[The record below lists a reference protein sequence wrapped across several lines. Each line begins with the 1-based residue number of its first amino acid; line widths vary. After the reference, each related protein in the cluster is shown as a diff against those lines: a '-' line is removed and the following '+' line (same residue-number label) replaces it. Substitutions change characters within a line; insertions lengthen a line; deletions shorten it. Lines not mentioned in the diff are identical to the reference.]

1 MPPNSTS
8 QGSNASNS
16 SAAGTAGSAA
26 NPATVGTG
34 GGHGPG
40 EDCSPGQYCGF
51 PTGMSPSQ
59 ILCPSSNRCP
69 GEGSPSFPTCLPGTE
84 NACACQQEMANG
96 KQARTCE
103 CPQSGDCYDALPP
116 PAARRMAAAGG
127 ALGPGGECDAGHQ
140 QFCGFPQD
148 TLVSQILCP
157 STNKC
162 PGEGSPSFPD
172 CTPGDENAC
181 ACEQVLDSS
190 GGQERTC
197 TCPESGD
204 CYDAVATENSS
215 QENATTMTNTTN
227 WNLTS
232 MANIT
237 DFNVL
242 ASLIPSWC
250 ISEGAFDCTAGV
262 NNWEAGWSPDKKEWC
277 CKYFKIAC
285 EEIELNE
292 SLGDPKFYSE
302 FIGEEQ
308 RVHII
313 NLPVAW
319 SMEQVSRFHEAAC
332 KEVDTYGR
340 VGCKGVEGGLRAVAV
355 SASPAWVKL
364 VMKRFI
370 KLDPGVTFADAD
382 AFAEQNLKLPL
393 VEPAEAQPEGQEDGS
408 GASLSEAPARRL
420 RIEGQRTLQLT
431 QSLTSGTGC
440 SFAPGTQCFER
451 LKSEGL
457 WGLGRVGGCAK
468 GGGSSCDGGHEVR
481 YKMGYGVHVYVLDTG
496 IMTTH
501 DEFRFLNRSGED
513 GGEVRA
519 IPTFE
524 VSDDGL
530 RECDSK
536 DTSCA
541 LDRHGHGT
549 HAAGIIGGNLYGLAK
564 YATLHACKVLD
575 DDGSSSMWRFMVGVN
590 WVAEKG
596 KRPAIIAASVSA
608 SGRSASLER
617 EISRAVN
624 GGVVVV
630 VAAGNVGDTS
640 AGNVDSDSC
649 SVFPGNIPFVVT
661 VGATNADDTKAS
673 FSRGGSCIDMFAPG
687 QDILSAGISK
697 RNATRMMSSTSMA
710 ASHVAGVAT
719 LLQWDS
725 DESHLMP
732 EQISGSRR
740 GWWSP
745 RPTGSSSRSER
756 TPRTSWSSMLLWLRR
771 APWSQRRYRPPR
783 PGPPR
788 RSPRL

>member
-1 MPPNSTS
+1 
-8 QGSNASNS
+8 
-16 SAAGTAGSAA
+16 
-26 NPATVGTG
+26 
-34 GGHGPG
+34 
-40 EDCSPGQYCGF
+40 
-51 PTGMSPSQ
+51 
-59 ILCPSSNRCP
+59 
-69 GEGSPSFPTCLPGTE
+69 
-84 NACACQQEMANG
+84 
-96 KQARTCE
+96 
-103 CPQSGDCYDALPP
+103 
-116 PAARRMAAAGG
+116 
-127 ALGPGGECDAGHQ
+127 
-140 QFCGFPQD
+140 
-148 TLVSQILCP
+148 
-157 STNKC
+157 
-162 PGEGSPSFPD
+162 
-172 CTPGDENAC
+172 
-181 ACEQVLDSS
+181 
-190 GGQERTC
+190 
-197 TCPESGD
+197 
-204 CYDAVATENSS
+204 
-215 QENATTMTNTTN
+215 
-227 WNLTS
+227 
-232 MANIT
+232 
-237 DFNVL
+237 
-242 ASLIPSWC
+242 
-250 ISEGAFDCTAGV
+250 
-262 NNWEAGWSPDKKEWC
+262 
-277 CKYFKIAC
+277 
-285 EEIELNE
+285 
-292 SLGDPKFYSE
+292 
-302 FIGEEQ
+302 
-308 RVHII
+308 
-313 NLPVAW
+313 
-319 SMEQVSRFHEAAC
+319 
-332 KEVDTYGR
+332 
-340 VGCKGVEGGLRAVAV
+340 
-355 SASPAWVKL
+355 
-364 VMKRFI
+364 MKRFI

-420 RIEGQRTLQLT
+420 RSRSLQLT

-732 EQISGSRR
+732 EQIKKRLVESAADGQLKQVGKDTPNKLVQYAPLAATGPVEPAEVSTTT
-740 GWWSP
+740 P
-745 RPTGSSSRSER
+745 RPTTSQSTIVTLPPQQMSRHDDKPFNCLSGANMGEKYAEDWSEEKRKFCCTWEEMGCSSEPFDCSADFGNWEGGWSEKKKEWCCKVSKR
-756 TPRTSWSSMLLWLRR
+756 
-771 APWSQRRYRPPR
+771 
-783 PGPPR
+783 GC
-788 RSPRL
+788 